1 MSSKGMTLWTNGL
14 QLWIEH
20 GFVWIINGP
29 QKYKRGHEQQ
39 RDDYID

>member
-1 MSSKGMTLWTNGL
+1 MNPNNLGWT
-14 QLWIEH
+14 I
-20 GFVWIINGP
+20 WIINGP